1 MDIRFRV
8 GQQGARND
16 FSPPEPPTR
25 FDIDGHAREQEQI
38 AGSVLGSEFLV
49 TLAHE
54 LRTPLTSLRTSFD
67 LLKDPE
73 AQSARKQD
81 LRSLLDNMDRGIT
94 RLERQVSDL
103 LEAGYLRAGALVLRR
118 QTIDPDAIVAEALSE
133 VSAAASWR
141 RVAVDVAVED
151 DVPPVSVDPRRFQ
164 QILVNLLSNAIKY
177 SPVGGVVSIRVEVYV
192 PDVDSSPAE
201 PDSDVPTTFIDEPEV
216 PEGRPRVVLRVPE
229 LRVVVGD
236 NGPGIGRELHRKV
249 FQPFYRIRS
258 EPNDDG
264 AGAGAG
270 LGLTIAHGLVHLHGG
285 RMWIRSDRG
294 AGAEIGFGVPVGGQ
308 L

>member
-16 FSPPEPPTR
+16 FSPPEPPAL
-25 FDIDGHAREQEQI
+25 FDIDGHTREQEQI
-38 AGSVLGSEFLV
+38 AVSAIGSEFLV

-67 LLKDPE
+67 LLKDPG
-73 AQSARKQD
+73 AQTASKQD

-103 LEAGYLRAGALVLRR
+103 LEAGYLRAGGLVLRR
-118 QTIDPDAIVAEALSE
+118 QPSDLESMLAEALAE

-141 RVAVDVAVED
+141 RVAMEVAVD
-151 DVPPVSVDPRRFQ
+151 DDAPSVNVDPQRFQ

-177 SPVGGVVSIRVEVYV
+177 SAADGVVSIRAGVYV
-192 PDVDSSPAE
+192 PDDDSNLAE
-201 PDSDVPTTFIDEPEV
+201 DSDVPTTHLDEQET
-216 PEGRPRVVLRVPE
+216 EDGKPRVVLRIPE
-229 LRVVVGD
+229 LRVVVAD
-236 NGPGIGRELHRKV
+236 SGPGIGPELHRKV

-270 LGLTIAHGLVHLHGG
+270 LGLTIAHGLILLHGG

-294 AGAEIGFGVPVGGQ
+294 AGTEIGFGVPVSGQ